1 MEEIATADAIVTM
14 AHGLLKNGKPS
25 RGDMVFAV
33 VMRYLHERFPW
44 KPLIPQEPVAL
55 AAPDIPFAA
64 IAKPPKGNALGG
76 SNMAWNSRT
85 VAGFQAGVCR
95 ENGWKTVALIAAPW
109 TQPRAKWELER
120 YGLKVVVVPMPPFS
134 KKLYGDANS
143 IGIAEAVVSATFQW
157 RVRGDGST
165 ICRIGLSPIDV
176 SFAENAMPLGFH
188 KGSRAAFYS
197 KDIART

>member
-25 RGDMVFAV
+25 RGDRVFAV

-143 IGIAEAVVSATFQW
+143 IYW
-157 RVRGDGST
+157 YCRGGS
-165 ICRIGLSPIDV
+165 IRYLSVEGTRGRLHYLSYWFVPD
-176 SFAENAMPLGFH
+176 
-188 KGSRAAFYS
+188 
-197 KDIART
+197 